1 MMIDYELCLVD
12 LKVFKTTKL
21 FITLNRFYS
30 YFIDFTQAS
39 TILTILNSFPG
50 QTLSIMDITKLTS
63 ILVEDVIATLHMLGI
78 LVDLTAPVDGG
89 TKIEMTAA
97 ETRASSASSSSGGA
111 EKYVLLCP
119 PDLLK
124 QAMLKYPPGQ
134 LPVSICYYI

>member
-1 MMIDYELCLVD
+1 M
-12 LKVFKTTKL
+12 
-21 FITLNRFYS
+21 
-30 YFIDFTQAS
+30 
-39 TILTILNSFPG
+39 
-50 QTLSIMDITKLTS
+50 TS

-89 TKIEMTAA
+89 TKIEMNVA
-97 ETRASSASSSSGGA
+97 ETRASSASSSGGGA

-134 LPVSICYYI
+134 LPVRSYRY